1 MSEDLEKGEYVVFIW
16 DLRANADENRRAL
29 FYKKLAGYRTRK
41 YKGTVG
47 EKEAIVKRLQGYGL
61 RNPQDIPP
69 EALPDGID
77 GITPE
82 GRLFKEYEY
91 EGVLEEIPPHH
102 KVRLNDSAY
111 LIYSES
117 AHKIRELLEDFED
130 IVKSRYEIH
139 ISWEQV
145 EAIEAEGEIG
155 FKRATLGRRRS
166 SES

>member
-16 DLRANADENRRAL
+16 DLRTDVDENRRDL
-29 FYKKLAGYRTRK
+29 FYKRLAGYRTRR

-61 RNPQDIPP
+61 RKPQDIPP

-130 IVKSRYEIH
+130 IVKSRYEIRVN
-139 ISWEQV
+139 WEQV
-145 EAIEAEGEIG
+145 EGIEAEGETD
-155 FKRATLGRRRS
+155 FKRSTLGRMLGG
-166 SES
+166 